1 MLGPG
6 REAYYSSHLA
16 YYSKP
21 FWQGRILWMVFLLLI
36 PKYCIPILPGPY
48 LVVITKKTLVG
59 LIKGHEVWKIKGT
72 DVLAFPRA
80 TLHLT
85 EKQVCLPKND
95 KKCCGCWKNSG
106 CFYVEIS
113 CGAVGSIVSQGV
125 LGQACLVW
133 QMMKKQAITI
143 SVCLFSWLLW
153 LSSWWKNKQ

>member
-1 MLGPG
+1 MQGPG
-6 REAYYSSHLA
+6 QDAYYSSHLA

-21 FWQGRILWMVFLLLI
+21 FWLGQIHWMVSLLLI
-36 PKYCIPILPGPY
+36 PKYCISIIPGPY

-95 KKCCGCWKNSG
+95 KKCYGSWKNSG
-106 CFYVEIS
+106 CFLRFLKFHV
-113 CGAVGSIVSQGV
+113 
-125 LGQACLVW
+125 
-133 QMMKKQAITI
+133 
-143 SVCLFSWLLW
+143 LW
-153 LSSWWKNKQ
+153 LGALFGMGFGPGTFRSAINERASNKNISLYFHGSLWLGNWWKN